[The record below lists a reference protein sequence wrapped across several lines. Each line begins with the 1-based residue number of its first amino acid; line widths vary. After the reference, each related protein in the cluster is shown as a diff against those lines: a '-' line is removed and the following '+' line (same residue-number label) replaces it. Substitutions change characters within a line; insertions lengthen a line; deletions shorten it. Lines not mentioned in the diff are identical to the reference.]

1 VQRFLRV
8 FLAWLVLA
16 LPFAQVAALAH
27 DLSHRNQAVA
37 GAPLDGKKATHSG
50 DCAQCFSYAA
60 FAAGG
65 AVSTPLVFL
74 PETGSTPALG
84 HAIAD
89 GRARLNFPYSSRA
102 PPGIPS

>member
-1 VQRFLRV
+1 MRRILRLL
-8 FLAWLVLA
+8 LAWLVLA

-27 DLSHRNQAVA
+27 DLSHRHQAAA
-37 GAPLDGKKATHSG
+37 GAPIDGKKATHSG

-65 AVSTPLVFL
+65 AVSTPLPVV
-74 PETGSTPALG
+74 PEAGSVPAAG
-84 HAIAD
+84 HVIAD